1 MDDGSARDE
10 QGGFSKTRALGQEDE
25 RCALPQD
32 KPVESMRSQSASYS
46 LLIKQQCKID

>member
-10 QGGFSKTRALGQEDE
+10 QGGFSKTRALGQEDG
-25 RCALPQD
+25 CALPQD
-32 KPVESMRSQSASYS
+32 KPVESMRSRSASYS